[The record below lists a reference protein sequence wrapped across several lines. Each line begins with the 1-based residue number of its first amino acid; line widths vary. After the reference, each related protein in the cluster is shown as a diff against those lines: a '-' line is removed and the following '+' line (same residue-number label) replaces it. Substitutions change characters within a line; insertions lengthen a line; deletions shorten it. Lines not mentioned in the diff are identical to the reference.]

1 MKAKELVLVVVVI
14 FTILFSFNIEVSS
27 YQNKGEVKYTET
39 VLNMDH
45 EVWVFENGEWWIYL
59 YGEDGG
65 IIAIYKPPND

>member
-1 MKAKELVLVVVVI
+1 MKAKELVLVVLVI
-14 FTILFSFNIEVSS
+14 FTILFSLNIEAKSNQFKNDLQ
-27 YQNKGEVKYTET
+27 YEET